1 MNLRDILALNRDLH
15 AKLLGKLIETDVDF
29 REVGIT

>member
-1 MNLRDILALNRDLH
+1 MNLKTSSRDLH